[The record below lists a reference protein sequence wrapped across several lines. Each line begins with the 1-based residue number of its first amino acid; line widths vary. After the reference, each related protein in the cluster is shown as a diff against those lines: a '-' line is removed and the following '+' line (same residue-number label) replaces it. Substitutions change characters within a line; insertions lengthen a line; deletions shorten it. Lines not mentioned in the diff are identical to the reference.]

1 MSIIGIVFLALSI
14 VLLGLG
20 FYGASVDV
28 VSAVGLAE
36 SIGQMKNFYFLLGG
50 LILFIVLYRTAFAK
64 ASLRV
69 QHAMSTTIRYIILI
83 GVGVFMVYPL
93 LWMIS
98 ATFKDNNEI
107 FSTLSLIPTRP
118 TMEGYKA
125 AMNNYGGDPE
135 GDLHGH
141 LFDDYGLRIWPLP
154 LPRAQLPVRGAD
166 GDAVPAAGRAEYS
179 AVPDVPQ
186 LRLGRFAVLS
196 GADRADAV
204 RAGDVFRLH
213 ADSVHAQHPA

>member
-1 MSIIGIVFLALSI
+1 MSIIGIVFLVLSI

-118 TMEGYKA
+118 DDGWLQGRDEQLRRRYQHLA
-125 AMNNYGGDPE
+125 
-135 GDLHGH
+135 GH
-141 LFDDYGLRIWPLP
+141 
-154 LPRAQLPVRGAD
+154 
-166 GDAVPAAGRAEYS
+166 AEY
-179 AVPDVPQ
+179 V
-186 LRLGRFAVLS
+186 
-196 GADRADAV
+196 
-204 RAGDVFRLH
+204 
-213 ADSVHAQHPA
+213 